1 MIAVTVMTLCP
12 KIPLIHITTYCYIS
26 LHISQSQTGILAR
39 IMNHQVQFEAHF
51 RSTHGKGGNVRICTS
66 HPSFGCCLL
75 FGFEIKGPSRLAI
88 ATACPSKAHSYNHN
102 LASTDIVIWAGA
114 GCLNKQPDVPGPVL
128 WSSNTGSAME
138 CP

>member
-1 MIAVTVMTLCP
+1 MLPVKEVVYAM
-12 KIPLIHITTYCYIS
+12 HITSFLSVDLDLDAGTIPFGYFSCC
-26 LHISQSQTGILAR
+26 LD
-39 IMNHQVQFEAHF
+39 
-51 RSTHGKGGNVRICTS
+51 STHY
-66 HPSFGCCLL
+66 
-75 FGFEIKGPSRLAI
+75 
-88 ATACPSKAHSYNHN
+88 YNHN